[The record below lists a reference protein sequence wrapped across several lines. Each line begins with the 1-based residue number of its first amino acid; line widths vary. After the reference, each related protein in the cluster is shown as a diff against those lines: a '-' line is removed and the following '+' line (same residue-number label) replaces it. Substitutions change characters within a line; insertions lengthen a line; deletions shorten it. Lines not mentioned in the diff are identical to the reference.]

1 MINRLLINQLQNH
14 DFVVSCRK
22 SDQVETFHLLNCKM
36 KCFFLIK
43 ENTVYFSFSDDPE
56 EIYQFEL
63 TERGLFRSDDL
74 KELVAHC
81 SPKKTFMMKHG
92 RVIGEIIVALIFI
105 FGLWLTYKYG
115 EGYNRG
121 NEYIWDRDEQEILH

>member
-14 DFVVSCRK
+14 DFVVSYRK
-22 SDQVETFHLLNCKM
+22 REQVESYHLLNCKM
-36 KCFFLIK
+36 KCFFLK
-43 ENTVYFSFSDDPE
+43 NENIAYFSFSDEPE

-63 TERGLFRSDDL
+63 TERGLFRGSDL

-92 RVIGEIIVALIFI
+92 RIIVEVVVALVFI
-105 FGLWLTYKYG
+105 FGLWLTYEYG

-121 NEYIWDRDEQEILH
+121 NEYKWDRDE